1 MKMKRYLIPQGHQF
15 RLSLPRQTQLS
26 FILTLVLSIA
36 ACAPMRERM
45 IAPEGQNASSPENYL
60 GYQPIDPLPVQK
72 VMVYDPSADEYK
84 EKYWL
89 SLNDDERRSLL
100 SLQSAQV
107 SVSKNDI
114 SGKVTYLTS
123 YLSGAHGSYTV
134 IMDYMKYRVADVID
148 DTTKEIIGNG
158 RIGVGL
164 RIKAVVVTSD
174 VNLNLGS
181 LMAIGLEARRGNL
194 SGGISVDV
202 IGIDSA
208 DVTNLIP
215 LTSEIDQ
222 TSIQS
227 ALQALASIK
236 TKIHEPNTVITP
248 HLVAV
253 NQNKPGNIQKIKE
266 KTTKGYAKGIS
277 LAEERKAMA
286 KQILSY
292 VVTNNTL
299 DKQRWDDLVEKSSL
313 SDSEKIRLKEFDN
326 AGAVRRELDSD
337 VAGTGTVISNL
348 HATL

>member
-1 MKMKRYLIPQGHQF
+1 MLIA
-15 RLSLPRQTQLS
+15 
-26 FILTLVLSIA
+26 VLFIA
-36 ACAPMRERM
+36 ACAPMKEN
-45 IAPEGQNASSPENYL
+45 IVAPTPEGQHASSPENYL

-72 VMVYDPSADEYK
+72 VMVYDPSEDKYK

-89 SLNDDERRSLL
+89 SLNDDEKRSLL

-134 IMDYMKYRVADVID
+134 IMDYMKYRVADVAD
-148 DTTKEIIGNG
+148 PDTKEFIGNG

-181 LMAIGLEARRGNL
+181 LMAIGLEAKRGNL

-236 TKIHEPNTVITP
+236 AKIHEENTVITP
-248 HLVAV
+248 HLVAI
-253 NQNKPGNIQKIKE
+253 NQEKPGNVQKIKE
-266 KTTKGYAKGIS
+266 MTTKGYARGIR
-277 LAEERKAMA
+277 LAGDRMAMAEE
-286 KQILSY
+286 ILRS
-292 VVTNNTL
+292 VVTNNVL
-299 DKQRWDDLVEKSSL
+299 DKAKWMNLVDQSML
-313 SDSEKIRLKEFDN
+313 SRQDKTRLKKLDD
-326 AGAVRRELDSD
+326 AGAVQRELESD
-337 VAGTGTVISNL
+337 AGGTGSIVTEL
-348 HATL
+348 HARL